1 MRWSAAQCLTSALT
15 PQGSLEVLPSFC
27 RPIPFIGAVRRSDAG
42 RTIAAILQSPK
53 RKSTIKL
60 LPWRH
65 TFQWTEVENNPL
77 KAIADD
83 VCRTN
88 STIMS
93 TIASKIKRRIGY
105 NPYEETFGLIQKFLK
120 RRYQDTAAFIRS
132 KVSDEQFENLD
143 VGELSRVRSL
153 TDARSQFIID
163 CKRNSSLSHID
174 GTYEQITNKQ
184 SLSNW
189 LSGCQLG
196 WNAPSTSPVYC
207 SSLMPF
213 PQPFSQHD
221 SPTTSA
227 FAIRLKYRRGILGR
241 ITFWDTFY
249 LHANFY
255 LGYVYLGNS
264 GCSTSKTGSL
274 ISYPNECIMC
284 NQ

>member
-1 MRWSAAQCLTSALT
+1 
-15 PQGSLEVLPSFC
+15 
-27 RPIPFIGAVRRSDAG
+27 
-42 RTIAAILQSPK
+42 
-53 RKSTIKL
+53 
-60 LPWRH
+60 
-65 TFQWTEVENNPL
+65 
-77 KAIADD
+77 
-83 VCRTN
+83 
-88 STIMS
+88 MS

-105 NPYEETFGLIQKFLK
+105 NPYEEMFGLIQKFLK

-143 VGELSRVRSL
+143 VAELSR
-153 TDARSQFIID
+153 
-163 CKRNSSLSHID
+163 
-174 GTYEQITNKQ
+174 ITNKQ

-189 LSGCQLG
+189 LSGCQVG

-227 FAIRLKYRRGILGR
+227 FAIRLKYRRGLLGR
-241 ITFWDTFY
+241 ITFWDTLY
-249 LHANFY
+249 LHADFY
-255 LGYVYLGNS
+255 LGYLYLRDS
-264 GCSTSKTGSL
+264 SCSTFKAGSL